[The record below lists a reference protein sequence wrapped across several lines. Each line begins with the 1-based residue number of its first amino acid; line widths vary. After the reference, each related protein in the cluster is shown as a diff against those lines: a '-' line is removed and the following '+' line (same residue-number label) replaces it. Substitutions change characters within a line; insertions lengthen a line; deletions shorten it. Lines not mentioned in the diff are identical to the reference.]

1 MSSVSPSGNQP
12 RKFYALA
19 AVLVLVGLVIGL
31 GVSAVFDLQ
40 KPSIAQRAE
49 LHATTSSAPIPE
61 SPFVSVVD
69 KALPAVVF
77 IDVRKAV
84 SASNE
89 NGDDLL
95 RRFFGDGS
103 RQQQPRTRPSSGSGF
118 IIDREGHVL
127 TNNHVVRD
135 ASEITVTLN
144 DKRQFK
150 AKVVGTDPETDIAVI
165 KIEGSNLPVLP
176 LGDSDQIRVGDWA
189 IAIGNPLGELK
200 GSVTVGIISARGR
213 SNLNIWGG
221 TPGFQDFI
229 QTDASINFGNSGGPL
244 CNIRGEAIGVNT
256 AINPSGQGIG
266 FAIPINLTRHVA
278 EQLVANGS
286 VQRAML
292 GVYLAELTPEI
303 ADGFGYDKNMAGV
316 LIQNVMEGSPAQR
329 AGLQRNDVIVE
340 FDGVSVKDLQ
350 KFRLRVAEQKV
361 GTSVPVKVL
370 RSGKPMN
377 LTVKL
382 VERDTQFLASNT
394 PRGGNQSEPE
404 ANTATLAGLT
414 VRPMTRTELSEAGI
428 KAGVV
433 ISNVEPGS
441 PADDAGL
448 QAGDLIE
455 EVGGKG
461 VSTADDFEKQIKSAQ
476 SAGRHAV
483 LLVNRGGNTQF
494 VPLRVGG

>member
-1 MSSVSPSGNQP
+1 
-12 RKFYALA
+12 
-19 AVLVLVGLVIGL
+19 
-31 GVSAVFDLQ
+31 
-40 KPSIAQRAE
+40 
-49 LHATTSSAPIPE
+49 
-61 SPFVSVVD
+61 
-69 KALPAVVF
+69 
-77 IDVRKAV
+77 
-84 SASNE
+84 
-89 NGDDLL
+89 
-95 RRFFGDGS
+95 
-103 RQQQPRTRPSSGSGF
+103 
-118 IIDREGHVL
+118 
-127 TNNHVVRD
+127 
-135 ASEITVTLN
+135 
-144 DKRQFK
+144 
-150 AKVVGTDPETDIAVI
+150 
-165 KIEGSNLPVLP
+165 
-176 LGDSDQIRVGDWA
+176 
-189 IAIGNPLGELK
+189 
-200 GSVTVGIISARGR
+200 
-213 SNLNIWGG
+213 
-221 TPGFQDFI
+221 
-229 QTDASINFGNSGGPL
+229 
-244 CNIRGEAIGVNT
+244 VNT